1 MPSMCPCTKCPP
13 NSLPAV
19 SGRSRFTRAPGFSS
33 PNDVRSRVS
42 PERSAA
48 KRMLSLETTVRQ
60 QPFTAMLLE
69 TASDAATSGARI
81 VKRPPSAGNSSD
93 SILPIC
99 SMIPVNI
106 VEISFDC
113 EIGPETMKLNVFEWR
128 QNELLCSRERHSILS
143 RHFGSIEQKQFLYD
157 ACRER
162 RAVQLAACFEQ
173 DAQDIA
179 LGQLFENAIQ
189 AHAAALAGRANDLHA
204 GARKL
209 PRHGGFCRSQRENQ
223 KVIFRCFD
231 HA

>member
-19 SGRSRFTRAPGFSS
+19 SGRSRFMRAPGFSS
-33 PNDVRSRVS
+33 PNDVRRRVS

-106 VEISFDC
+106 VEISFDG
-113 EIGPETMKLNVFEWR
+113 EIGAEAVKLNVFEWR
-128 QNELLCSRERHSILS
+128 QDELLCSRERHSVLS
-143 RHFGSIEQKQFLYD
+143 RHFGSIEQKQFLHD

-162 RAVQLAACFEQ
+162 RAVQLAACFDQ

-179 LGQLFENAIQ
+179 VSQLFENAIQ
-189 AHAAALAGRANDLHA
+189 ADTAALARRLNDLRA
-204 GARKL
+204 ITRKL
-209 PRHGGFCRSQRENQ
+209 PRHGGFCRSQ
-223 KVIFRCFD
+223 
-231 HA
+231 

>member
-33 PNDVRSRVS
+33 PNDVRRSVS

-60 QPFTAMLLE
+60 QPFTAMLFD
-69 TASDAATSGARI
+69 TASDAATSGARM
-81 VKRPPSAGNSSD
+81 VTRPPAADKSSD
-93 SILPIC
+93 SILPGC

-106 VEISFDC
+106 VEISFDG
-113 EIGPETMKLNVFEWR
+113 EIGAEAMKLNVLKRR
-128 QNELLCSRERHSILS
+128 QDELLCSRERHSILS
-143 RHFGSIEQKQFLYD
+143 RHFGSIEQKQFLHD
-157 ACRER
+157 ASRER
-162 RAVQLAACFEQ
+162 RAVQFAACFEKH
-173 DAQDIA
+173 AQHVTLA
-179 LGQLFENAIQ
+179 QLFKYGIQ
-189 AHAAALAGRANDLHA
+189 AHAAALASRLDDLHA
-204 GARKL
+204 GALEL
-209 PRHGGFCRSQRENQ
+209 PRLDGFCRSQCENP

>member
-33 PNDVRSRVS
+33 PNDVRRSVS

-60 QPFTAMLLE
+60 QPFTAMLFD

-81 VKRPPSAGNSSD
+81 VKRPPSADNSSD

-106 VEISFDC
+106 VQISFDG
-113 EIGPETMKLNVFEWR
+113 EIGAEAMKLNVFERR
-128 QNELLCSRERHSILS
+128 QDELLCSRERHAILP
-143 RHFGSIEQKQFLYD
+143 RHFGSIEQKQFLHD
-157 ACRER
+157 TGLKG
-162 RAVQLAACFEQ
+162 RAVQLAAGFEEH
-173 DAQDIA
+173 AQHVTPA
-179 LGQLFENAIQ
+179 QLFKYGIQ
-189 AHAAALAGRANDLHA
+189 AD
-204 GARKL
+204 
-209 PRHGGFCRSQRENQ
+209 
-223 KVIFRCFD
+223 
-231 HA
+231 

>member
-33 PNDVRSRVS
+33 PNDVRRRVS

-81 VKRPPSAGNSSD
+81 VKRPPSAGKSGD

-106 VEISFDC
+106 VQISFDG
-113 EIGPETMKLNVFEWR
+113 EIGAEAMKLNVFEWR
-128 QNELLCSRERHSILS
+128 QDELPCSRERHPVLS
-143 RHFGSIEQKQFLYD
+143 RHFGSIEQKQFLHD

-162 RAVQLAACFEQ
+162 CAVQLAACFEQ

-179 LGQLFENAIQ
+179 LAQLFENTVQ
-189 AHAAALAGRANDLHA
+189 AHAAALARRLDDLHA
-204 GARKL
+204 GAL
-209 PRHGGFCRSQRENQ
+209 ELLCLDGFCRSQRENQ
-223 KVIFRCFD
+223 KVIFR
-231 HA
+231 